1 MIKKNIFNF
10 SYVVYIPILIILAL
24 NIISCK
30 SNKMEHSN
38 GGWGDSNGGRS
49 GYTMEQVDNEVLG
62 NSIVL
67 NSITNGQY
75 HDVDGKLHDF
85 GDERNFVRARLA
97 EANNFWNAD
106 KIVVE
111 DGKDYDIS
119 MYIHNDNPN
128 LSIVAKDVTASF
140 SIPGISDKIIVV
152 NGYINS
158 SNANPTKYWDS
169 IIFNSKDGSQFYL
182 EYVSGSAIW
191 ETNGKSA
198 GNLNDSIITAE
209 GVKVGYNSLNGEIPG
224 SYGTLGYVSIRVRA
238 VYVK

>member
-1 MIKKNIFNF
+1 MIKRIKFSN
-10 SYVVYIPILIILAL
+10 SYVMLMLILIVMVT
-24 NIISCK
+24 NIVSCK
-30 SNKMEHSN
+30 KIKVEHSY

-49 GYTMEQVDNEVLG
+49 GYTMEQVDNGVIG

-75 HDVDGKLHDF
+75 HDANGELHKL
-85 GDERNFVRARLA
+85 GDERNFVRTRLA
-97 EANNFWNAD
+97 GTTNSWNAD
-106 KIVVE
+106 TISVE
-111 DGKDYDIS
+111 DGKEYDIS
-119 MYIHNDNPN
+119 MYIHNDNPS
-128 LSIVAKDVTASF
+128 LSIVAKDVTSSF
-140 SIPGISDKIIVV
+140 SIPGNSDTSIVV
-152 NGYINS
+152 NGYITS
-158 SNANPTKYWDS
+158 SNANPLKYWDS
-169 IIFNSKDGSQFYL
+169 VVFNSKDGSQFYL